1 MKPVLANDKSATSS
15 PQPVAALN
23 ADAGAMARLGLWVL
37 ALGFGGFMLW
47 AGFAPLDQGMAGS
60 GTVVVSG
67 ERKVVQSL
75 VGGAVQSILVREG
88 DMVRQGQPLVR
99 FNSIQLQSQLDAAV
113 GQWISARS
121 QEARLNAER
130 VEAER
135 IEWPQDLLVRAADP
149 RLKPTLALHAR
160 LFETRRNELRTRRQM
175 VEHELASLNGD
186 LAGYNEIK
194 RHQQARMAAQ
204 EQELASFREL
214 LGKGFISRS
223 RVHEVEVLLGELG
236 VDLSTAVSNISR
248 TQQAINENRLKM
260 LQIAQSFRS
269 EVEAQLTQVN
279 AEAAG
284 LIERI
289 KSLEF
294 EVASAS
300 VLAPIGGQVMNV
312 VIHTIGGV
320 VPAGQRLMD
329 IVPLQES
336 WVVKARFPLMAADRL
351 RPGLL
356 VAVRFSSLQRVNTPV
371 LTGRIATVSADQI
384 IDEQTQI
391 PYYQAMVQPDRA
403 LLGELERV
411 GLQVKPGMEVEVLV
425 NTGERTLL
433 NYLVRPIAE
442 RMSGALREE

>member
-1 MKPVLANDKSATSS
+1 MKPVTSS
-15 PQPVAALN
+15 PPPVAAPN

-67 ERKVVQSL
+67 ERKIVQSL
-75 VGGAVQSILVREG
+75 VGGAVQSILVRDG
-88 DMVRQGQPLVR
+88 DLVQQGQPLVR
-99 FNSIQLQSQLDAAV
+99 FNSIQLQAQLDAAV

-121 QEARLNAER
+121 QEARLTAER

-135 IEWPQDLLVRAADP
+135 IEWPADLLARSTDP
-149 RLKPTLALHAR
+149 RLKPTMALHAR

-175 VEHELASLNGD
+175 VEHELAALNGD

-204 EQELASFREL
+204 EQELVSFREL

-223 RVHEVEVLLGELG
+223 RVHEGEVLLGELG
-236 VDLSTAVSNISR
+236 VDFSTAVSNISR
-248 TQQAINENRLKM
+248 TQQAINENRLKL
-260 LQIAQSFRS
+260 LQIAETFRS

-279 AEAAG
+279 VEAAS

-300 VLAPIGGQVMNV
+300 VLAPIEGQVMNV
-312 VIHTIGGV
+312 AIHTVGGV

-336 WVVKARFPLMAADRL
+336 WIVKARFPLMAADRL
-351 RPGLL
+351 HPGLP

-371 LTGRIATVSADQI
+371 LTGKIATVSADQI
-384 IDEQTQI
+384 IDEQTLI
-391 PYYQAMVQPDRA
+391 PYYQATVQPDPA

-433 NYLVRPIAE
+433 NYLLRPIVE

>member
-1 MKPVLANDKSATSS
+1 MKQAAS
-15 PQPVAALN
+15 PLSPYAAPN

-67 ERKVVQSL
+67 ERKIVQSL

-88 DMVRQGQPLVR
+88 DLVRQGQPLVR
-99 FNSIQLQSQLDAAV
+99 FNSIQLQAQLDAVV

-121 QEARLNAER
+121 QEARLTAER

-135 IEWPQDLLVRAADP
+135 IEWPADLLARAADP
-149 RLKPTLALHAR
+149 RLKPTMALHAR
-160 LFETRRNELRTRRQM
+160 LFETRRNELLTRRQM
-175 VEHELASLNGD
+175 VEHELAALNGD

-279 AEAAG
+279 AEAAS

-300 VLAPIGGQVMNV
+300 VMAPIDGQVMNV
-312 VIHTIGGV
+312 AIHTVGGV

-329 IVPLQES
+329 IVPLHES
-336 WVVKARFPLMAADRL
+336 WIVKARFPLMAADRL
-351 RPGLL
+351 HPGLP

-391 PYYQAMVQPDRA
+391 PYYQATVQPDRT

-433 NYLVRPIAE
+433 NYLLRPIVE

>member
-1 MKPVLANDKSATSS
+1 LKPVTSS
-15 PQPVAALN
+15 PPPVAAPN

-67 ERKVVQSL
+67 ERKIVQSL
-75 VGGAVQSILVREG
+75 VGGAVQSILVRDG
-88 DMVRQGQPLVR
+88 DLVQQGQPLVR
-99 FNSIQLQSQLDAAV
+99 FNSIQLQAQLDAAV

-121 QEARLNAER
+121 QEARLTAER

-135 IEWPQDLLVRAADP
+135 IEWPADLLARSTDP
-149 RLKPTLALHAR
+149 RLKPTMALHAR

-175 VEHELASLNGD
+175 VEHELAALNGD

-204 EQELASFREL
+204 EQELVSFREL

-223 RVHEVEVLLGELG
+223 RVHEGEVLLGELG
-236 VDLSTAVSNISR
+236 VDFSTAVSNISR
-248 TQQAINENRLKM
+248 TQQAINENRLKL
-260 LQIAQSFRS
+260 LQIAETFRS

-279 AEAAG
+279 VEAAS

-300 VLAPIGGQVMNV
+300 VLAPIEGQVMNV
-312 VIHTIGGV
+312 AIHTVGGV

-336 WVVKARFPLMAADRL
+336 WIVKARFPLMAADRL
-351 RPGLL
+351 HPGLP

-371 LTGRIATVSADQI
+371 LTGKIATVSADQI
-384 IDEQTQI
+384 IDEQTLI
-391 PYYQAMVQPDRA
+391 PYYQATVQPDPA

-433 NYLVRPIAE
+433 NYLLRPIVE

>member
-1 MKPVLANDKSATSS
+1 MKPVTSS
-15 PQPVAALN
+15 PPSVAAPNVDAPN

-67 ERKVVQSL
+67 ERKIVQSL

-88 DMVRQGQPLVR
+88 DLVQQGQPLVR
-99 FNSIQLQSQLDAAV
+99 FNSIQLQAQLDAAV

-121 QEARLNAER
+121 QEARLTAER

-135 IEWPQDLLVRAADP
+135 IEWPADLLARSTDP

-160 LFETRRNELRTRRQM
+160 LFETRRNELLTRRQM
-175 VEHELASLNGD
+175 VEHELAALNGD

-223 RVHEVEVLLGELG
+223 RVHEGEVLLGELG
-236 VDLSTAVSNISR
+236 VDFNTAVSNISR

-260 LQIAQSFRS
+260 LQIEQTFRS

-279 AEAAG
+279 AEAAS

-294 EVASAS
+294 EVASAN
-300 VLAPIGGQVMNV
+300 VLAPISGQVMNV
-312 VIHTIGGV
+312 AIHTVGGV

-336 WVVKARFPLMAADRL
+336 WIVKARFPLMAADRL
-351 RPGLL
+351 HPGLP

-371 LTGRIATVSADQI
+371 LTGKIATVSADQI

-391 PYYQAMVQPDRA
+391 PFYQATVQPDPA

-433 NYLVRPIAE
+433 NYLLRPITE

>member
-1 MKPVLANDKSATSS
+1 MKPEVSS
-15 PQPVAALN
+15 QQPVTAPN

-67 ERKVVQSL
+67 ERKIVQSL

-88 DMVRQGQPLVR
+88 DLVRQGQPLVR
-99 FNSIQLQSQLDAAV
+99 FNSIQLQAQLDAAV

-121 QEARLNAER
+121 QEARLTAER

-135 IEWPQDLLVRAADP
+135 IEWPADLLARAADP
-149 RLKPTLALHAR
+149 RLKPTLALHTR
-160 LFETRRNELRTRRQM
+160 LFETRRNELLTRRQM
-175 VEHELASLNGD
+175 VEHELAALNGD

-236 VDLSTAVSNISR
+236 VDLSTAVSNLSR

-260 LQIAQSFRS
+260 LQIAQTFRS

-279 AEAAG
+279 AEAAS

-300 VLAPIGGQVMNV
+300 VMAPIGGQVMNV
-312 VIHTIGGV
+312 AIHTVGGV

-336 WVVKARFPLMAADRL
+336 WIVKARFPLMAADRL
-351 RPGLL
+351 HPGLP
-356 VAVRFSSLQRVNTPV
+356 VAIRFSSLQRVNTPV

-391 PYYQAMVQPDRA
+391 PYYQATVQPDPA

-411 GLQVKPGMEVEVLV
+411 GLQIKPGMEVEVLV

-433 NYLVRPIAE
+433 NYLLRPITE